1 MHAVRAHHDSSA
13 QHAGA
18 DASARARRDAACAGG
33 THRMTG
39 SGSLGGAR
47 TLLSILIE
55 PDKTLAPGGLGGRH
69 QRSGGEG
76 RPSRRQRAGRGAE
89 AA

>member
-13 QHAGA
+13 QHG
-18 DASARARRDAACAGG
+18 RGRKRTRDAACAGG